1 MLMSSVQ
8 IKYAA
13 KNSIAF
19 IGTGGGHGYTTTTS
33 VVKNGIN
40 IDLGAFDSVSIN
52 KAASTMTIG
61 GAVTFGDVLGPVFAA
76 GKEIRTLP
84 SQEHPEQTLTCTS
97 TRNWILLMCRIRRRD
112 PWRRHRPLP
121 RCPRPDHRCASV
133 RHHRDRERRH
143 RQRLFI

>member
-19 IGTGGGHGYTTTTS
+19 MGTGGGHGYTTTTS
-33 VVKNGIN
+33 AVKNGIN

-84 SQEHPEQTLTCTS
+84 SQAHPEQTLTCIFA
-97 TRNWILLMCRIRRRD
+97 RNWILFMCRICRRD
-112 PWRRHRPLP
+112 PWRRNRSIPGS
-121 RCPRPDHRCASV
+121 PRPDCRCASIG
-133 RHHRDRERRH
+133 HHCNWERRH